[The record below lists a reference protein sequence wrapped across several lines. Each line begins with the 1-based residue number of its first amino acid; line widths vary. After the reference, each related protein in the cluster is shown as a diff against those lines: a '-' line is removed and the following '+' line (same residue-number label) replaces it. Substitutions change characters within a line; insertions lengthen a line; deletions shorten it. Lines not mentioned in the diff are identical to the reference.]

1 MQNTF
6 FFFLFLGNPLK
17 SFPNP
22 QWPLPNHTH
31 LDVLFAMQYR
41 QNQKIFLRADREV
54 WDGRGLKTPEI
65 YIPVKLH
72 VS

>member
-22 QWPLPNHTH
+22 QWALPNHTH

-41 QNQKIFLRADREV
+41 QNQKIFLRADREG
-54 WDGRGLKTPEI
+54 WGGRSSIAKNLQHPKFT
-65 YIPVKLH
+65 
-72 VS
+72 